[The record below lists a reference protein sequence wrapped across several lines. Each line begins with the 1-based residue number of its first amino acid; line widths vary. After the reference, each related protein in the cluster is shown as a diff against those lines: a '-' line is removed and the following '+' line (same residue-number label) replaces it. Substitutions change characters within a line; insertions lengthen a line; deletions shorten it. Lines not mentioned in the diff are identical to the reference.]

1 MNSKLLIYKI
11 DETKS
16 PYTDNKDETI
26 ENILDSAKQFLTDN
40 DKILLNVNCTNINLY
55 WVTNSCYIDTLFVAL
70 FSAKHK
76 YMDELLYNL
85 EYNPYN
91 KYIKRSFNNNNVI
104 IIKDNDIN
112 YNILLLKQELIDKYK
127 NISMKTL
134 TTTYTLNKFR
144 NYLVDINKI
153 SNSAKIYK
161 LINENYVINDAN
173 INNIDTSKATLMNS
187 TSQLY
192 NDIIDDYNLNTK
204 KHYTENNIDPNEIIS
219 LFENIFKKFIYHDI
233 SLNNE
238 IIYIKFNYL
247 QSNLSS
253 INSIKKRKSYFNNSG
268 GYSNIKFTIN
278 DTNTYYSNII
288 DINNDTNINTKNYF
302 KIIEKI
308 NVKNTL
314 DIKIDH
320 FINKSDK
327 YFINKSDKY
336 FIYDMTDKNYKLY
349 NNNYNDPIKGNIEN
363 LSKTDFLDIK
373 NYYMHNLFTDTTK
386 NDYIRHS
393 TLNTYRDNIHKNFII
408 KFDIINNTT
417 NDKYIIIPADKLY
430 LNNEIYENNVKN
442 QNTKYLSLQSIIF
455 FSKGVPEGFKGT
467 DTRSGH
473 YTCLFKCEDKW
484 YYYNDSPFMIK
495 EYSSTL
501 DKIHENSLFKN
512 LLIRLLYY
520 I

>member
-1 MNSKLLIYKI
+1 
-11 DETKS
+11 
-16 PYTDNKDETI
+16 
-26 ENILDSAKQFLTDN
+26 
-40 DKILLNVNCTNINLY
+40 
-55 WVTNSCYIDTLFVAL
+55 
-70 FSAKHK
+70 
-76 YMDELLYNL
+76 
-85 EYNPYN
+85 
-91 KYIKRSFNNNNVI
+91 
-104 IIKDNDIN
+104 
-112 YNILLLKQELIDKYK
+112 
-127 NISMKTL
+127 
-134 TTTYTLNKFR
+134 
-144 NYLVDINKI
+144 
-153 SNSAKIYK
+153 
-161 LINENYVINDAN
+161 
-173 INNIDTSKATLMNS
+173 
-187 TSQLY
+187 
-192 NDIIDDYNLNTK
+192 
-204 KHYTENNIDPNEIIS
+204 
-219 LFENIFKKFIYHDI
+219 
-233 SLNNE
+233 
-238 IIYIKFNYL
+238 
-247 QSNLSS
+247 
-253 INSIKKRKSYFNNSG
+253 
-268 GYSNIKFTIN
+268 
-278 DTNTYYSNII
+278 
-288 DINNDTNINTKNYF
+288 
-302 KIIEKI
+302 
-308 NVKNTL
+308 
-314 DIKIDH
+314 
-320 FINKSDK
+320 
-327 YFINKSDKY
+327 
-336 FIYDMTDKNYKLY
+336 MTDKNYKLY